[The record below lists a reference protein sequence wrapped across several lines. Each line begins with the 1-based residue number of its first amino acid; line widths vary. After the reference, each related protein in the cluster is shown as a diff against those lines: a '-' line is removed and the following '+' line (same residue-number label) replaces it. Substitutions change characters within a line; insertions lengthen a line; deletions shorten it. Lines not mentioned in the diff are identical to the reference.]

1 MFDGLYE
8 TQNTTGFD
16 QLKKISVN
24 ISRAQA
30 DHPRVELVVE
40 FPHYEVELCEENAVY
55 REGCLLLDFSKGAY
69 DPEMLIFGDT
79 LGLKYLSPT
88 SFRICQ
94 REGGELVLMFDA
106 SRYSEGVP
114 RTTVQLR
121 LRKVNLS

>member
-1 MFDGLYE
+1 MFNGLYE
-8 TQNTTGFD
+8 TQNATGFD
-16 QLKKISVN
+16 QLEKISVN

-40 FPHYEVELCEENAVY
+40 FPHYEFELCEENAVY
-55 REGCLLLDFSKGAY
+55 QEGCLLLDFSKGAQ
-69 DPEMLIFGDT
+69 DPELLIFGDT
-79 LGLKYLSPT
+79 LGLDNLSPT

-114 RTTVQLR
+114 RTTV
-121 LRKVNLS
+121 